1 MSELSHERMRE
12 LAPELA
18 LDILSGYERAIA
30 QDHLNVCP
38 ECRAYVSSLTM
49 VGDRLLSLV
58 PGAEPPVGFEDRVL
72 ASMGLTPPPARP
84 QPARRRWAP
93 TIAVA
98 AAAAVLFGVGGG
110 LVGNVVAEHNQTSIA
125 AGPPENNHI
134 IRFAVFHT
142 PANQAVGQVFT
153 YQGNPS
159 WVYMSIAAGQNVNW
173 VSCQLIMRN
182 GEMHGVGAFTL
193 NGGRGSWSGDLVDV
207 DLSKVSSA
215 RLVAANGSVLASAS
229 FSGGKEVYLGNPK

>member
-18 LDILSGYERAIA
+18 LDILSGYERASA
-30 QDHLNVCP
+30 QDHLNECP

-72 ASMGLTPPPARP
+72 ASMGLTPPPAARP
-84 QPARRRWAP
+84 EPRRRWLP

-98 AAAAVLFGVGGG
+98 AAAALVFGVGGG
-110 LVGNVVAEHNQTSIA
+110 LVGNVVADHNQATFTA
-125 AGPPENNHI
+125 APPENNHI

-142 PANQAVGQVFT
+142 PTNQAVGQVFT

-173 VSCQLIMRN
+173 VSCQLIMKN
-182 GEMHGVGAFTL
+182 GNMHQVGAFTL
-193 NGGRGSWSGDLVDV
+193 ASGRGSWSADLPEL
-207 DLSKVSSA
+207 DLSTVSSA
-215 RLVAANGSVLASAS
+215 RLVAANGSVLASAQ
-229 FSGGKEVYLGNPK
+229 FNNGKEVYLGKPN